1 MGARQ
6 RDYTMRARHG
16 QMNGGAGIAAQA
28 SGLAPYGRK
37 TSGTQRLGRLR
48 VGRRDEREPSAGVQR
63 WRPVAI
69 SRSIYACSARAARPR
84 VSCSQRGAKLFVSAC
99 LVSSQAAR

>member
-16 QMNGGAGIAAQA
+16 QMNGGSGIARQA
-28 SGLAPYGRK
+28 SGLPYGRK
-37 TSGTQRLGRLR
+37 TSRTQRLGHLR